1 MWSFSEVS
9 GSDFIPIYRVLLV
22 EMGMWLSAQENFI
35 VQDYLPM
42 KMKALWSFEMSE
54 TTDQITQHHIAVD
67 INIYLMIHL
76 NPEFVPSVT

>member
-1 MWSFSEVS
+1 
-9 GSDFIPIYRVLLV
+9 
-22 EMGMWLSAQENFI
+22 
-35 VQDYLPM
+35 
-42 KMKALWSFEMSE
+42 MSE